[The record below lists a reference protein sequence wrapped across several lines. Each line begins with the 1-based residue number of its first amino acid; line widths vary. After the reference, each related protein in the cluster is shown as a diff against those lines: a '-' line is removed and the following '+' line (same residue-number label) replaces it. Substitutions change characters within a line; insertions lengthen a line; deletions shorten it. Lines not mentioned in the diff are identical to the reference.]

1 MVSETGLGVLQVVN
15 AVAQGLVKQKNNS
28 DLIESIVGSANHD
41 ASEEELRGIKTAM
54 RRHYSSKDLTTL
66 SNHIMDANNFLTFS
80 REKGEGFKIP
90 DSPWFISTQQ
100 ASTASPTDSQRI
112 MNTYV
117 TSMAKVNELMAN
129 SQNAGVPMDMTTAIR
144 TVYKGLDYK
153 QQTEWREAVHGTGQ
167 EAKIDQVKMRLLEE
181 NFGYIQRQTGPSGNP
196 EDVHMIVTTDGYNA
210 LLKLKYGKGRNTEE
224 RIRHIKET
232 KSYGEILRIL
242 KEDPKSPVVDLYF
255 SLLAQAIEGSVKDED
270 DRTPPENTAMKR
282 VTEVDDDG
290 FVAIFDK
297 AGEDFL
303 SGLFTSS
310 QEATDLPAIRSINN
324 AIRRVSGGL
333 NQTVDAVYGNAEG
346 QLKLEDKL
354 KHYAEH
360 ILSAN
365 TEATN
370 VLLSKPELR
379 KSYLDYIYSSLLQV
393 YKEQRYEE
401 SFTYA
406 GQTALEGMVEDTPSI
421 AGPGLSFSAGK

>member
-15 AVAQGLVKQKNNS
+15 AVAKGLVEQKTKS
-28 DLIESIVGSANHD
+28 GLIDSIVGSANHD
-41 ASEEELRGIKTAM
+41 ASEEELSGIKTAM
-54 RRHYSSKDLTTL
+54 QRNYSKADLHTL

-80 REKGEGFKIP
+80 KEKGAGYKIP
-90 DSPWFISTQQ
+90 NSPWFISTHQT
-100 ASTASPTDSQRI
+100 STSGITDSQRR
-112 MNTYV
+112 MNTYT
-117 TSMAKVNELMAN
+117 TSMAQVNELMAN

-144 TVYKGLDYK
+144 KVYQGLGYIK
-153 QQTEWREAVHGTGQ
+153 QTEWREAVHGTGQ

-210 LLKLKYGKGRNTEE
+210 LLKLKYGKGSNTEE

-242 KEDPKSPVVDLYF
+242 KENPESPVVDQYY

-270 DRTPPENTAMKR
+270 DRTPPENTAMKI
-282 VTEVDDDG
+282 VTEVDD
-290 FVAIFDK
+290 ASITSILAK
-297 AGEDFL
+297 AADNSL

-354 KHYAEH
+354 KHYAKG

-379 KSYLDYIYSSLLQV
+379 EPYLDYIYSSLLQV
-393 YKEQRYEE
+393 YREQRYEQ
-401 SFTYA
+401 SIT
-406 GQTALEGMVEDTPSI
+406 GQILGSDDKDAQNQRLEK
-421 AGPGLSFSAGK
+421 LHRRY